1 MQDRIQL
8 KREEVVGDGVA
19 LSDINPITNTKSVD
33 DESTGASLD
42 VTIERIWAAIN
53 NRLTRIVNSVNGRD
67 GVVVLSAEDVGLGN
81 VSNISFSD
89 IKDWVIEEIMQE
101 FGFKHLQIFNDYT
114 EFSTAM
120 NTWVMDKARA
130 NVSFYV
136 KQGNVLDANQSALPI
151 IGYLEWDE
159 GSNANIPHTKEINAV
174 QFSDNSIIYNES
186 VNGANFNGGG
196 IAVNIWRGE
205 DALKLYADEGVPIE
219 SMPKNQSGLYID
231 KGKIAP
237 HVYYYDHVYG
247 SGSGDTDAFIYAAAQ
262 GISPPALSDVT
273 ININGEN
280 VPNGSDQYGFYYT
293 PKTFKIN
300 DIIITNFSDKDY
312 RDAVSGIV
320 PADLDALLMN
330 RETCIGQVTSVDN
343 SSSKTHYTIDFVTLK
358 PNVGM
363 GLKNFSM
370 HTGAGDVEGTILG
383 IDLMTGTIIPG
394 ADNDNISG
402 LNVFTSPNRNNPR
415 ISESKV
421 HHTVTPIGDMASDA
435 NTSPSYNSLFISPD
449 FSLNVIPYNT
459 FGATSGTAAVFNP
472 IKNWPAKVPELSTVT
487 RQSFLGVNLLK
498 KITID
503 IDGGAFNM
511 SGLKILN
518 NTDVVSNATLG
529 KSDNDTAD
537 KFNTPI
543 NPSQEGEMR
552 GISGGLAVNVGK
564 FLEIGGHVGDDAG
577 AVYDKNHYY
586 DGGKVN
592 VRVDE
597 NAFDDNGDNK
607 LTLKLS
613 RYEDY
618 RRSDLNTTL
627 GGGLTY
633 TNGLEQIGQPLK
645 ITPGLTIN
653 RGLGLRMSKY
663 DRFGIIPDEYIYTP
677 VLESEYTVGT
687 YYTQSGDT
695 WTTVTVTGSGTVED
709 PYVPAWEAGVY
720 FTRSENPDADDKAH
734 LAVSVFDPKFN
745 GDFDDGTLQQQKKC
759 YGGLRY
765 LVSDSMGTNQISGIG
780 LRVNEQN
787 ADYGHELRLGSRA
800 VGIDENNIV
809 GLQLYRES
817 DNVYKDINP
826 LNIKSW
832 NEYALYPYIDMPW
845 MSTVV
850 IANTK
855 EDLDNG
861 TFAEESHMY
870 NYKVW
875 WAGGND
881 VVIAGGTIATST
893 WAHAGQY
900 YARVGGAD
908 GGPSHVSEW
917 EPSVYVSIDGEG
929 NYTPTFEEAHS
940 QYGDNIWGLVDITP
954 DYSHRT
960 DIIYYV
966 KEDGAPGALENH
978 SKRYIWNVTAQEY
991 QPMFE
996 YYNVDLED
1004 GRGGGHGAPPLEGEE
1019 SKVYVT
1025 YVVDNENHKI
1035 YGNMYQWNIGNMVE
1049 LPMSYDEDSH
1059 TYNRTTPDVNAVTAS
1074 NILSFYAKRQSGNTI
1089 EGYFFENDFYKDPNH
1104 TTRIDPSTTSS
1115 ALFEDM
1121 TYSSPRML
1129 YTYVGSP
1136 NGYKPLDFGYGS
1148 NYSRED
1154 FVFLDL
1160 DKDGHINAIDAS
1172 IALAYYSA
1180 KQTGRDLWNNDD
1192 FRTRFP
1198 NPTNRD
1204 YLAYYLEREVGVD
1217 ISGATGYKS
1226 MHATDPNG
1234 SFIPGL
1240 DIDINEYQGVT
1251 TRLNGDIKKSVSIKV
1266 FDKSAGHE
1274 VNGKAAEINQAFAKR
1289 GGLRFNKEGYLGVRV
1304 NELNDYDATTP
1315 EGRTGSD
1322 MQNSAIDGNRIE
1334 SIGTK
1339 GLMIYESNVLG
1350 VQLTPEGNTTNNELC
1365 FDEYGSLRISP
1376 NYHGGGGGGESL
1388 TITDGTTTITYN
1400 GSEPQTITLGPGLML
1415 EPDPPTP

>member
-19 LSDINPITNTKSVD
+19 LSDINPVTNTKSVD
-33 DESTGASLD
+33 DDSTGASLD
-42 VTIERIWAAIN
+42 VTIDRIWAAIN

-89 IKDWVIEEIMQE
+89 IKDWVIEEIMQQ
-101 FGFKHLQIFNDYT
+101 FGFKRLHIFEDYA
-114 EFSTAM
+114 EFTTTM
-120 NTWVMDKARA
+120 NTWVADKARA
-130 NVSFYV
+130 NTSFYI
-136 KQGNVLDANQSALPI
+136 KEGNILDANQSALPI

-159 GSNANIPHTKEINAV
+159 GSGVNVPHTKEINAV

-186 VNGANFNGGG
+186 VNGKNFNGGG

-205 DALKLYADEGVPIE
+205 DALKLYVNDGQTIDT
-219 SMPKNQSGLYID
+219 MPKNQSGLYID
-231 KGKIAP
+231 KSKIAP
-237 HVYYYDHVYG
+237 KIYYFDCVYG
-247 SGSGDTDAFIYAAAQ
+247 TGVADPNAFIYADDQ
-262 GISPPALSDVT
+262 SVSPPALSDVS
-273 ININGEN
+273 IKINGEDLSN
-280 VPNGSDQYGFYYT
+280 ASDQHGYFYT
-293 PKTFKIN
+293 PRTFKIN
-300 DIIITNFSDKDY
+300 DIIITNFSDKDC
-312 RDAVSGIV
+312 RDAVTGVV
-320 PADLDALLMN
+320 PAELDSLLLN
-330 RETCIGQVTSVDN
+330 REACIGQVTSIGGTPSRPLYEIN
-343 SSSKTHYTIDFVTLK
+343 FTTLK

-363 GLKNFSM
+363 GLKNFSI
-370 HTGAGDVEGTILG
+370 HTGSGDVDGTILG
-383 IDLMTGTIIPG
+383 IDLMIGTIIPG

-402 LNVFTSPNRNNPR
+402 LNVFTSPNRSNPR

-459 FGATSGTAAVFNP
+459 FGATSGTAAEFNP

-487 RQSFLGVNLLK
+487 SQSFLGVNLLK

-503 IDGGAFNM
+503 EDGGAFNM

-529 KSDNDTAD
+529 KSDNDTED
-537 KFNTPI
+537 ILYTSI
-543 NPSQEGEMR
+543 DPSRPGEMR
-552 GISGGLAVNVGK
+552 GLSGGLAVNVGK

-577 AVYDKNHYY
+577 AVYDKTHYY

-592 VRVDE
+592 VRTDE
-597 NAFDDNGDNK
+597 RAFEDNGDNV
-607 LTLKLS
+607 LSLKLS
-613 RYEDY
+613 RYDAY
-618 RRSDLNTTL
+618 GRSDLNTTL
-627 GGGLTY
+627 GGGLTF
-633 TNGLEQIGQPLK
+633 TNGTDPIGQPFK

-663 DRFGIIPDEYIYTP
+663 DRFGVIPDEYIYTP
-677 VLESEYTVGT
+677 VIESEYTAGT
-687 YYTQSGDT
+687 YYTQSDDT

-720 FTRSENPDADDKAH
+720 FTRSANPDAFDKAH

-745 GDFDDGTLQQQKKC
+745 GDFDDGTLQEQKKC

-765 LVSDSMGTNQISGIG
+765 VVSDSMGTNQISGIG

-850 IANTK
+850 VANTY
-855 EDLDNG
+855 ENLVDG
-861 TFAEESHMY
+861 EFAEESHLY
-870 NYKVW
+870 GYKVW
-875 WAGGND
+875 WAGGDD
-881 VVIAGGTIATST
+881 VVIINGADIK
-893 WAHAGQY
+893 WAHAGWY
-900 YARVGGAD
+900 YKRNVSTD
-908 GGPSHVSEW
+908 GLSSW
-917 EPSVYVSIDGEG
+917 EPSVFVTVDSNG
-929 NYTPTFEEAHS
+929 NYTPTFAEAQS
-940 QYGDNIWGLVDITP
+940 LYGENIWGRIDVTP
-954 DYSHRT
+954 DYSHRS

-966 KEDGAPGALENH
+966 KEDSAAGTLENH
-978 SKRYIWNVTAQEY
+978 SRRYVWNTTDQEY

-996 YYNVDLED
+996 YYNVDLDD
-1004 GRGGGHGAPPLEGEE
+1004 GHGGGHGAPPATGEH

-1025 YVVDNENHKI
+1025 YVVDNEEHKI
-1035 YGNMYQWNIGNMVE
+1035 YGNMYQWNDGNIIE
-1049 LPMSYDEDSH
+1049 LPMSYDETTH
-1059 TYNRTTPDVNAVTAS
+1059 TYDRNNPNVNAGTATS
-1074 NILSFYAKRQSGNTI
+1074 ILTFYTMKQTGNIMGAYYFNNEFYLDENHDPSSKVDPIILSG
-1089 EGYFFENDFYKDPNH
+1089 DVMV
-1104 TTRIDPSTTSS
+1104 
-1115 ALFEDM
+1115 EDL
-1121 TYSSPRML
+1121 TYPAPRML
-1129 YTYVGSP
+1129 YTYNSNTRVYEP
-1136 NGYKPLDFGYGS
+1136 VDFGYGT
-1148 NYSRED
+1148 NYVRED
-1154 FVFLDL
+1154 FLPLDL
-1160 DKDGHINAIDAS
+1160 DKDGHINATDAS
-1172 IALAYYSA
+1172 IALSYYA
-1180 KQTGRDLWNNDD
+1180 ARQTGDPIWDNDE

-1204 YLAYYLEREVGVD
+1204 YLLYYLEKAIGVD
-1217 ISGATGYKS
+1217 TSGATGYKS

-1240 DIDINEYQGVT
+1240 DIDINEYQGLT
-1251 TRLNGDIKKSVSIKV
+1251 TRLEGDIKKSVSVKL

-1289 GGLRFNKEGYLGVRV
+1289 GGLRFNKEGYLGIRV

-1315 EGRTGSD
+1315 EGRTGTD
-1322 MQNSAIDGNRIE
+1322 VQSAFVDSVKLD
-1334 SIGTK
+1334 SIGTR
-1339 GLMIYESNVLG
+1339 GLMIYESNVAG
-1350 VQLTPEGNTTNNELC
+1350 VQLTPEGNTTNGELC
-1365 FDEYGSLRISP
+1365 FDEYGSLHISP
-1376 NYHGGGGGGESL
+1376 DYHGGGGGGGELL
-1388 TITDGTTTITYN
+1388 TITDGTNTVEYN
-1400 GSEPQTITLGPGLML
+1400 GSVAQTITLGPGLML
-1415 EPDPPTP
+1415 EPDPPPNP